1 MLGAVLSLG
10 LHRPIALQRHP
21 RRFLGM
27 GGLRAAMA
35 GVRTTLS
42 SRAKK
47 AADLVAAANMLDEGD
62 AAAIREVEAQL
73 PEDFR

>member
-1 MLGAVLSLG
+1 
-10 LHRPIALQRHP
+10 
-21 RRFLGM
+21 
-27 GGLRAAMA
+27 MA
-35 GVRTTLS
+35 RVRTTSS

-47 AADLVAAANMLDEGD
+47 AANLVAAANMLDEND

>member
-1 MLGAVLSLG
+1 
-10 LHRPIALQRHP
+10 
-21 RRFLGM
+21 
-27 GGLRAAMA
+27 MA

-47 AADLVAAANMLDEGD
+47 AADLVAAANMLDEDD